1 MRCCVVLLLLL
12 AGCGGRTTTARFHEQ
27 ETGLHFTHRSG
38 ASGKFYMTEIMGAG
52 VALFDYDNDG
62 DLDVFF
68 VQSVGECKLF
78 RNELVP
84 SGKLNFTDVTAQ
96 SGINFRGYGMGAA
109 TGDYNNDG
117 FEDLLVTGYN
127 SRALYRNNGNGTFT
141 QVDFP
146 QPAGVWSTSASF
158 FDYDRDGR
166 LDLII
171 LTYVNFS
178 EAANKSCSA
187 PTGEPDYCTPRA
199 YAPVSARLYH
209 NDGGDKFT
217 DVTNKS
223 GINQALGPGLGVAAA
238 DLNDDGWPDVFVAND
253 TAQNHIWINQR
264 NGTFKEAGLEAGAA
278 YSEDGLAKAG
288 MGVAIGDADGDGKE
302 DLFVVNL
309 MREGATL
316 YRRQGISPQGLP
328 MFLDITRQS
337 GLFTI
342 TFPFTG
348 FGTGW
353 FDFDNDGRLDLFIAN
368 GAVTLREEQ
377 RGQPAPFKEKN
388 LLIRN
393 LGGGKFTDV
402 TPQAG
407 DVFQR
412 LAISRGAAFGDIDND
427 GDIDIVITNNNG
439 PARLLL
445 NDSAPNA
452 GWLEVRLEGNG
463 KVNRDALGARV
474 TLARDNLPNLVRRVH
489 TDSSY
494 CSASDRRVHFGLD
507 GKTAIRAIEVSWP
520 DGSTER
526 WDGPAANR
534 LVTLVRGSGR
544 PH

>member
-1 MRCCVVLLLLL
+1 MRYCVVLLLL
-12 AGCGGRTTTARFHEQ
+12 AGCGGRTTTALFHEE

-146 QPAGVWSTSASF
+146 QPAGIWSTSASF

-171 LTYVNFS
+171 LSYVNFS

-217 DVTNKS
+217 DVTDKS

-238 DLNDDGWPDVFVAND
+238 DLNDDGCADLFGAND
-253 TAQNHIWINQR
+253 TAQNHVWINQR
-264 NGTFKEAGLEAGAA
+264 NGTVKEASLEVGAA
-278 YSEDGLAKAG
+278 
-288 MGVAIGDADGDGKE
+288 
-302 DLFVVNL
+302 
-309 MREGATL
+309 
-316 YRRQGISPQGLP
+316 
-328 MFLDITRQS
+328 
-337 GLFTI
+337 
-342 TFPFTG
+342 
-348 FGTGW
+348 
-353 FDFDNDGRLDLFIAN
+353 
-368 GAVTLREEQ
+368 
-377 RGQPAPFKEKN
+377 
-388 LLIRN
+388 
-393 LGGGKFTDV
+393 
-402 TPQAG
+402 
-407 DVFQR
+407 
-412 LAISRGAAFGDIDND
+412 
-427 GDIDIVITNNNG
+427 
-439 PARLLL
+439 
-445 NDSAPNA
+445 
-452 GWLEVRLEGNG
+452 
-463 KVNRDALGARV
+463 
-474 TLARDNLPNLVRRVH
+474 
-489 TDSSY
+489 
-494 CSASDRRVHFGLD
+494 
-507 GKTAIRAIEVSWP
+507 
-520 DGSTER
+520 
-526 WDGPAANR
+526 
-534 LVTLVRGSGR
+534 
-544 PH
+544 